1 MTTDPPQYM
10 VDTCSFTA
18 IRKNYPQDVFPSVWG
33 KLDELASTGK
43 IASIENVFK
52 ELEVQ
57 DDEVLAWAK
66 SHSGIFLPLDDVIQ
80 KQAKVI
86 LGSHTALVDLR
97 RRRSGADP
105 FVIAAAFVH
114 SCIVVTEEKASGSG
128 TKPKIPDVCTAYK
141 IGCIGILEM
150 FRREGLKL

>member
-1 MTTDPPQYM
+1 MVTDPPQYM

-33 KLDELASTGK
+33 KLDELADTGK

-57 DDEVLAWAK
+57 DNEVLAWAK
-66 SHSGIFLPLDDVIQ
+66 SHKGVFLPLDEAIQ
-80 KQAKVI
+80 NQTKVI
-86 LGSHTALVDLR
+86 LKSHTGLVDVR

-105 FVIAAAFVH
+105 FVIAASIVH
-114 SCIVVTEEKASGSG
+114 SCIVVTEEKANSSA
-128 TKPKIPDVCTAYK
+128 TKPKIPDVCNAYQV
-141 IGCIGILEM
+141 GCIGVLEM